1 MGASTKSL
9 KILIADTD
17 SQWLEQAKAYFEN
30 LDYEVHTT
38 NNGKKTQLLMYQ
50 HKFFLV
56 VLNLELTNHPGL
68 QVLRFIRSNHMGVK
82 VILTM
87 NDGKFQEENDLE
99 KDTLAKQGIV
109 DFLVKP
115 VALNNLNDL
124 IESKQDYSSI
134 FNRESKST
142 ELKAEEEVQGE
153 DGNYTSVRINDFV
166 SGKCIQF
173 DVYVK
178 IAPKKYVKIL
188 HSGDSFSK
196 ERIDKY
202 KNEKK
207 IEYLYFHND
216 DRKKF
221 MRMVNY
227 VAEQSAENDKVS
239 TNVKIKLVKS
249 VAEKFAMEAYTNG
262 VASQVVEQGKQL
274 MDTVYTVI
282 NGNNDMHILLRNY
295 EDFDP
300 STYNH
305 SFLVCLFSCMIVKQ
319 FEWQSKIV
327 NETVGMAALL
337 HDIGKTKLPLEIIPL
352 RPHEMNPEQIIKYQ
366 EHPMLGVEILR
377 QNPYVPS
384 SVRQI
389 VYQHHE
395 IMDGSGFP
403 NGHRG
408 HKILT
413 LSKIIALADEFV
425 HLMEDEKIKPPVA
438 LKKMLNNTTI
448 TTRHHSSILENFI
461 KIFVDPKGEG

>member
-1 MGASTKSL
+1 MATNNKL
-9 KILIADTD
+9 KLLLADTNN
-17 SQWLEQAKAYFEN
+17 QWLEEAKAFFEPF
-30 LDYEVHTT
+30 DYEVHIT
-38 NNGKKTQLLMYQ
+38 NNGKKAQLLLYQ

-56 VLNLELTNHPGL
+56 VLNLEITNHPGL

-82 VILTM
+82 VIILM
-87 NDGKFQEENDLE
+87 NDAKFQEENDLE

-109 DFLVKP
+109 DFLIHP
-115 VALNNLNDL
+115 INLKDL
-124 IESKQDYSSI
+124 GDLVESKQDYSTI
-134 FNRESKST
+134 FNREAKKDGPS
-142 ELKAEEEVQGE
+142 AEIEVQDE
-153 DGNYTSVRINDFV
+153 DTNYTSVKINDFV

-173 DVYVK
+173 NVYVK
-178 IAPKKYVKIL
+178 IGPKKYVKIL
-188 HSGDSFSK
+188 HAGDSFSK

-207 IEYLYFHND
+207 VEYLYFHND

-227 VAEQSAENDKVS
+227 VAEQSIDNSKVS
-239 TNVKIKLVKS
+239 TAVKVKLVKN
-249 VAEKFAMEAYTNG
+249 VAEKFAQEAFTNG
-262 VASQVVEQGKQL
+262 IASQVVEQGKQL
-274 MDTVYTVI
+274 MDNVY
-282 NGNNDMHILLRNY
+282 NMMQSNNDLHVLLRNY

-300 STYNH
+300 GAYNH
-305 SFLVCLFSCMIVKQ
+305 SFLVCLFSCMVVKQ

-337 HDIGKTKLPLEIIPL
+337 HDIGKTKLPLEIMHL
-352 RPHEMNPEQIIKYQ
+352 RPHEMSPEQLVQYK
-366 EHPMLGVEILR
+366 EHPLLGVDILR
-377 QNPYVPS
+377 QNPHVPS

-389 VYQHHE
+389 IYQHHE

-413 LSKIIALADEFV
+413 LSKILALCDEFV
-425 HLMEDEKIKPPVA
+425 HLMEDEKIKPPAA
-438 LKKMLNNTTI
+438 LKKMLNSTNI

-461 KIFVDPKGEG
+461 KIFVDPNPTG